1 MHFLTSEQMRSWDRR
16 AIAERGIRGL
26 TLMNRAGTAVAR
38 VAARLAA
45 LRGETRILLV
55 AGKGNNGGDAFVA
68 ARCLREDGFLAEVL
82 MTCPPDAL
90 RGDAL
95 AAWERMR
102 TVGVPFR
109 SMTDAQAWQEFGETD
124 SRRGGVI
131 VDGLLGT
138 GSEGAPRGTVA
149 AAIRWIEGARRGGAV
164 VAIDLPSG
172 LQADTG
178 EPSDPVV
185 RADITVS
192 LAAPKAG
199 FANPRAW
206 EFLGHLEVVDIG
218 LPLALLPKICSP
230 ACCGGSGGPAL
241 PDCDTAAPLQFIGAP
256 VVRGI
261 LPPRGRATHKGNYG
275 QVLVIGGSHGL
286 VGAPALAA
294 MGALRGGA
302 GLVSAAVPDDSM
314 AVMAALAPTAM
325 AHRIAVEQG
334 VMTPAALA
342 AGIRPPRDF
351 DVVLTGPGMSAG
363 AATARIVNDLL
374 QSSARRLVLDAD
386 ALNVL
391 AGQVEVLHRAGT
403 APSVIL
409 TPHPGEAARLL
420 GVTVAEIQANRTHA
434 AQQLAANS
442 GAIVVLK
449 GAGTLVATPDG
460 GVHLN
465 LTGNPGM
472 ATGGTGDVLAG
483 LIAGLWAQGIA
494 PLDAARLGVYLHG
507 VAGDLAAWQAGETA
521 LTADDLGRFLG
532 PAFRWL
538 DALA

>member
-26 TLMNRAGTAVAR
+26 ALMNRAGGAVAR
-38 VAARLAA
+38 VAARLAT

-55 AGKGNNGGDAFVA
+55 AGRGNNGGDAFVA
-68 ARCLREDGFLAEVL
+68 ARCLHEDGFRAEVL
-82 MTCPPDAL
+82 VTCAPDAL
-90 RGDAL
+90 RGDAQ

-102 TVGVPFR
+102 AAGVPCC
-109 SMTDAQAWQEFGETD
+109 SKADAQAWQEFEESD
-124 SRRGGVI
+124 PWRGGVI

-138 GSEGAPRGTVA
+138 GSEGAPHGVIA
-149 AAIRWIEGARRGGAV
+149 AAIRWINGNRRRCAV

-178 EPSDPVV
+178 EPFDPVV

-192 LAAPKAG
+192 LAAPKTG

-206 EFLGHLEVVDIG
+206 ESLGHLEVVDIG
-218 LPLALLPKICSP
+218 LPMDLCSS
-230 ACCGGSGGPAL
+230 AN
-241 PDCDTAAPLQFIGAP
+241 AAPLQFIGAP
-256 VVRGI
+256 VVRDI

-275 QVLVIGGSHGL
+275 HVLVIGGSHGL

-314 AVMAALAPTAM
+314 AVMATLAPAAM

-334 VMTPAALA
+334 VMTPATLT
-342 AGIRPPRDF
+342 AGIRPARDF
-351 DVVLTGPGMSAG
+351 DVVLAGPGMSAG
-363 AATARIVNDLL
+363 AATARIVNHLL
-374 QSSARRLVLDAD
+374 QNPAHRLVLDAD

-391 AGQVEVLHRAGT
+391 AGQVEVLRRAGAS

-420 GVTVAEIQANRTHA
+420 GVTVAEIQANRTQA
-434 AQQLAANS
+434 AQQLAARS
-442 GAIVVLK
+442 GAIVALK
-449 GAGTLVATPDG
+449 GAGTLVATPEG
-460 GVHLN
+460 AVHLN

-472 ATGGTGDVLAG
+472 ATGGTGDVLSG

-494 PLDAARLGVYLHG
+494 PLDAARLAVYLHG
-507 VAGDLAAWQAGETA
+507 TAGDLAAWQAGETS
-521 LTADDLGRFLG
+521 LVADDLGRFLG
-532 PAFRWL
+532 PSFRWL
-538 DALA
+538 EMLA